1 MEAFKHN
8 WKHVPGSVRKLV
20 VFIIGWLVV
29 IAGIAMLVLPGPGWA
44 AIFLGFAILATE
56 FASAEKVRNWLV
68 SRLKAV
74 IGWAQRL
81 WRRVTKR
88 GKLKNKA

>member
-8 WKHVPGSVRKLV
+8 WKRVPGSVRKLL

-29 IAGIAMLVLPGPGWA
+29 IAGIGMLVLPGPGWA

-56 FASAEKVRNWLV
+56 FASAGRVRDWLV
-68 SRLKAV
+68 ARLKA
-74 IGWAQRL
+74 IIDWATRL
-81 WRRVTKR
+81 WRRLTRRK
-88 GKLKNKA
+88 KLKNKA